1 MSSPRRL
8 RLWEGR
14 ARRAGPS
21 RRGRLWAGAT
31 GLVGATRAV
40 GPVLGPGP
48 GEGRAE
54 GWDEAYGRAAGGAAG
69 GAALDRRGRGEV
81 QATSVQSGDGATEV
95 R

>member
-8 RLWEGR
+8 RLPGRVGLEG
-14 ARRAGPS
+14 
-21 RRGRLWAGAT
+21 L
-31 GLVGATRAV
+31 GLQGEGDFGLGLAGATRAV